1 MSGKHLK
8 RFFFVNAG
16 LSYVMRPFEQLEL
29 KLNQR
34 TRVCMELIMTNGI
47 SYREKGLAL
56 FFWGTRLSLEVAF
69 SGLDMLI
76 DEKFLSIYIYY

>member
-8 RFFFVNAG
+8 HFFSVNAG

-47 SYREKGLAL
+47 SYREKGLTL
-56 FFWGTRLSLEVAF
+56 FFGE
-69 SGLDMLI
+69 SG
-76 DEKFLSIYIYY
+76 FLSSCLFGTGHVD

>member
-1 MSGKHLK
+1 
-8 RFFFVNAG
+8 
-16 LSYVMRPFEQLEL
+16 MRPFEQLEL

-56 FFWGTRLSLEVAF
+56 FFLGNPAF
-69 SGLDMLI
+69 SRGCLFGTGHVDWWEI
-76 DEKFLSIYIYY
+76 SIHIHLLL

>member
-1 MSGKHLK
+1 
-8 RFFFVNAG
+8 
-16 LSYVMRPFEQLEL
+16 MRPFEQLEL

-56 FFWGTRLSLEVAF
+56 FFLGNPAF
-69 SGLDMLI
+69 SRGCLFGTGHVD
-76 DEKFLSIYIYY
+76 